1 MRFNE
6 RTLFSVDL
14 ERLIEF
20 NLTLSLF
27 MEYGEM
33 GIESTTDTLNGYQIT
48 SNIKS
53 IFSDVTY
60 LQILITFIDKS
71 YNSIKSPSNWFDFI

>member
-6 RTLFSVDL
+6 RTLFLVDL

-20 NLTLSLF
+20 NLALSLF
-27 MEYGEM
+27 IEYREM
-33 GIESTTDTLNGYQIT
+33 GTESTIDTLNGCQIT
-48 SNIKS
+48 SSIKS

-71 YNSIKSPSNWFDFI
+71 NNKQY

>member
-1 MRFNE
+1 
-6 RTLFSVDL
+6 
-14 ERLIEF
+14 
-20 NLTLSLF
+20 
-27 MEYGEM
+27 M
-33 GIESTTDTLNGYQIT
+33 GIESTIDTLNGCQIT

-71 YNSIKSPSNWFDFI
+71 NNKQY

>member
-6 RTLFSVDL
+6 RTLFSIDL

-33 GIESTTDTLNGYQIT
+33 GTESTIDTLNGNQIT